1 MACSSLNL
9 YKGAWG
15 SLSDRGCVLRN
26 LLLLFIAF
34 LSGAIL
40 MALEILGSRV
50 LGPDFGGSIFV
61 WGSLIGVFLAALS
74 IGYYLG
80 GRLVDRR
87 PAPWVLGLAL
97 MAAGVIVR
105 LLPHYCSAISGW
117 VLMRNLEQRV
127 SPLLACV
134 LLFFAP
140 GVLMGLTSPFVI
152 RLTARSVDRVGQTAG
167 AVYAISTVGSIVGT
181 LGAAFYLISYFGTAD
196 TLRFLGY
203 LLIATGVLAALVR
216 QPARVVA
223 PLLALL
229 ALGLTSLPAQA
240 MEGTVL
246 LERDSPYH
254 RLFVTDDG
262 DLRFLRADNIWHTL
276 MFKSDPQGRGL
287 PYTDYIDL
295 ALLYKPD
302 IRNVLVIGL
311 GGGTLP
317 KRFVRDYPHVNVEAV
332 EIDADV
338 VKIAKKYFSVQE
350 GPRLKIFTSDGRQFL
365 RRSKKKYDL
374 IVLDAYYAD
383 TVPFF
388 LTTKEFF
395 TIVRTH
401 LTPDGVFVNN
411 TVGTDNGP
419 KSKFFRSVYR
429 TMKEV
434 MPQCHTFKVVESGPL
449 LFNLEIF
456 GLNRSEYVPI
466 ETIRQRAAK
475 NTLIKDPYLRQ
486 RVQNYVKTVDCHG
499 VPTLTDDY
507 APVDA
512 LLHLW

>member
-1 MACSSLNL
+1 
-9 YKGAWG
+9 
-15 SLSDRGCVLRN
+15 LRN

-34 LSGAIL
+34 LSGAVL

-80 GRLVDRR
+80 GWLVDRW
-87 PAPWVLGLAL
+87 PAPSLLGAAL
-97 MAAGVIVR
+97 MVAGVIVR
-105 LLPHYCSAISGW
+105 LLPHYSGAVNTW
-117 VLMRNLEQRV
+117 IILRDMGERA
-127 SPLLACV
+127 SPLLACTI
-134 LLFFAP
+134 LFFAP

-152 RLTARSVDRVGQTAG
+152 RLTARSVDRVGKTAG

-181 LGAAFYLISYFGTAD
+181 LGAAFYLISYFGTAS

-203 LLIATGVLAALVR
+203 LLIATGMLASTVR
-216 QPARVVA
+216 APARVAA
-223 PLLALL
+223 PLLVLL

-240 MEGTVL
+240 QEKIL

-254 RLFVTDDG
+254 RLFVA
-262 DLRFLRADNIWHTL
+262 DLADRRYLRADNIWHTL
-276 MFKSDPQGRGL
+276 MYKRDPQGRGL
-287 PYTDYIDL
+287 PYSDYADL
-295 ALLYKPD
+295 AFLYKPD
-302 IRNVLVIGL
+302 IHDVLVIGL

-317 KRFVRDYPHVNVEAV
+317 KRFVRDYPQVNVDVA

-338 VKIAKKYFSVQE
+338 VKIAKQYFFVQE
-350 GPRLKIFTSDGRQFL
+350 GPRLKITTSDGRLFL

-374 IVLDAYYAD
+374 IFLDAYYAD

-395 TIVRTH
+395 EIVRAH
-401 LTPDGVFVNN
+401 LTPGGIIVNN
-411 TVGTDNGP
+411 TIGQESGP
-419 KSKFFRSVYR
+419 KSKFFRSVFR
-429 TMKEV
+429 TMKGV
-434 MPQCHTFKVVESGPL
+434 MPQCYAFKVVESGP
-449 LFNLEIF
+449 NLYNYEIF
-456 GLNRSEYVPI
+456 GVNAREVIPI

-475 NTLIKDPYLRQ
+475 NTLIKDSNLLK
-486 RVQNYVKTVDCHG
+486 RVGNYVKTVSYGD
-499 VPTLTDDY
+499 VPELTDDY
-507 APVDA
+507 APTDA